1 MKKAIVVL
9 SAAMLA
15 VAGCSAGGGTGTTNP
30 GTYDPNGILRY
41 ATELTGS
48 GVSGHLDPG
57 KSTSVCDF
65 SVMAPIYGT
74 LINRDPANG
83 KAVAGLAE
91 KWTAVDDRTLELT
104 LRANLKF
111 TNGAAFDAAA
121 VVAGLTHNA
130 TTKGGQTSASLGPLL
145 DKATAVDARTVRIAL
160 KQPVAGSLPLI
171 LSGREGMI
179 IAPGTEDTADKQPV
193 GAGPFRLDNM
203 TAGQQITIK
212 KNPDYWNAANIKLG
226 GVQWINTQGGPPT
239 INALLGGD
247 ADLAQITPDQVDAL
261 KRDPGIKVTSVP
273 GGGYYKLN
281 WNLAQAPFSNVQ
293 FRQALNHAINRDQ
306 IAQAVFGGQGEVAWG
321 PYPSTFFG
329 YNADKA
335 KKYPYDPQQAK
346 DLLQQAGFGSGVKI
360 TAFIPP
366 VTSFQR
372 FGEILQQQFKA
383 VGVDLALVPSTN
395 IVQDYFTDKKQNAT
409 VITWPPRPD
418 PADTLLVQFTPGT
431 FNNTGNY
438 NDPQLTD
445 LVKQIR
451 ATTDDAQKAALYKQA
466 YGIVVD
472 SALDLPAVFPP
483 LMSAAGAKVGG
494 TVRQFENCQGIDL
507 ASVQI
512 NKA

>member
-1 MKKAIVVL
+1 MNKPLVI
-9 SAAMLA
+9 LA
-15 VAGCSAGGGTGTTNP
+15 VAVLALSGCTAKGTDTGTA
-30 GTYDPNGILRY
+30 GAFDPNGILRY
-41 ATELTGS
+41 ATDLTGS

-65 SVMAPIYGT
+65 SVMGPIYGT
-74 LINRDPANG
+74 LVNRDPATG

-91 KWTAVDDRTLELT
+91 RWTAVDDKTLELT

-111 TNGAAFDAAA
+111 TNGTPFDADA

-130 TTKGGQTSASLGPLL
+130 TTTGGQTSASLGPLL
-145 DKATAVDARTVRIAL
+145 DKATAVDGRTVRIAL

-179 IAPGTEDTADKQPV
+179 IAPGTAATADKQPV
-193 GAGPFRLDNM
+193 GAGPFQLD
-203 TAGQQITIK
+203 TQVPGQQITTK
-212 KNPDYWNAANIKLG
+212 KNADYWDAANIKLG
-226 GVQWINTQGGPPT
+226 GVQWVNTQGGPPT

-247 ADLAQITPDQVDAL
+247 VDLAQITPDQVDSL
-261 KRDPGIKVTSVP
+261 KRDPGIKVASVP

-281 WNLAQAPFSNVQ
+281 WNLAQAPFSNVA
-293 FRQALNHAINRDQ
+293 FRQALNYAVNRDA

-329 YNADKA
+329 YNADKT
-335 KKYPYDPQQAK
+335 KKYPYDPQKAK
-346 DLLQQAGFGSGVKI
+346 DLLQQAGYGSGVKI

-383 VGVDLALVPSTN
+383 VGVELALVPSTN
-395 IVQDYFTDKKQNAT
+395 IVQDYFTGKKQNAT

-431 FNNTGNY
+431 FNNVGNY
-438 NDPQLTD
+438 HDPQLTD

-451 ATTDDAQKAALYKQA
+451 ATTDDARKANLFKQA

-483 LMSAAGAKVGG
+483 LMHAAGAKVGG
-494 TVRQFENCQGIDL
+494 QVRQFENCQGIDF